1 MIGAELTFALRK
13 EISAYTKRGKL
24 AIRTGCRL
32 TSLITDE
39 TDETDQADVTE
50 AAPAAAGGAVAVA
63 SRVLGVRYLEIASGK
78 ERALHSPQVV
88 LATGGYANDRTNT
101 SLLAKHRPDLVPFP
115 TTLP

>member
-32 TSLITDE
+32 TSLI